1 MTPLVIDIRATDD
14 PRDAVHRAV
23 QAVAEGKLVVF
34 PLETV
39 YVAAASALIEPAV
52 QRLTSKVRNHDP
64 GPLTLAVKSV
74 DEVLDY
80 VPQLPILGQ
89 RLARRCWPGPV
100 TLQLEDAQPDSL
112 VQRLPESVRS
122 TIAREG
128 EIRIRVPGHDL
139 VLSALRLLAGPLV
152 IASGRRL
159 GGGDCLT
166 AQQLV
171 EQLGGD
177 VDVIVDAGPCR
188 FAQPASLVRISGKK
202 LEVKRSGAISE
213 ANLKKLSSWI
223 AILVCTGNTCRSPM
237 AEVLL
242 RKRLADKLGCAL
254 DKLEDRGVVVM
265 SAGTSA
271 TPGGRAA
278 EEAITTMKERGLDL
292 SAHESQ
298 LLDERLIN
306 FADVLITMTHSHRDA
321 IIGCYP
327 KAGPRTFVLSR
338 GRDDVA
344 DPIGGPQDLYRRC
357 AEQIDAYLAEW
368 VSEFDLDLGK

>member
-1 MTPLVIDIRATDD
+1 MTPLVIDVRASDD

-23 QAVAEGKLVVF
+23 HAVAEGKLVVF

-39 YVAAASALIEPAV
+39 YVAAASDLIEPAV
-52 QRLTSKVRNHDP
+52 QRLMSKIKNHDP

-74 DEVLDY
+74 EEVLDY
-80 VPQLPILGQ
+80 VPQLPVLGQ

-112 VQRLPESVRS
+112 VQRLPESVRES
-122 TIAREG
+122 IAREG
-128 EIRIRVPGHDL
+128 EIRVRVPGHEL

-166 AQQLV
+166 ASQMV
-171 EQLGGD
+171 ELLGGD

-188 FAQPASLVRISGKK
+188 FAQPASLVRISGPK

-213 ANLKKLSSWI
+213 VNLKRLSSWI

-242 RKRLADKLGCAL
+242 RKRLAERLGCKL
-254 DKLEDRGVVVM
+254 EQLEDRGVVVM

-278 EEAITTMKERGLDL
+278 EEAVTIMKERGLDL

-298 LLDERLIN
+298 LLDERLIT
-306 FADVLITMTHSHRDA
+306 FADVIITMTHSHRDA

-327 KAGPRTFVLSR
+327 QAGPRT
-338 GRDDVA
+338 
-344 DPIGGPQDLYRRC
+344 
-357 AEQIDAYLAEW
+357 
-368 VSEFDLDLGK
+368 